1 MLRKILL
8 VLVLLVLAAGGV
20 LFALV
25 ATNSDIIIDKFN
37 AYVENSTGAPRVS
50 QKTPELTLFPN
61 RGLELAASS
70 WQSPDGS
77 LRFSFSRENTPEE
90 ALAAAEVLQAAVTE
104 IRLWMGRNRKRR

>member
-8 VLVLLVLAAGGV
+8 ALVVIVLVAGGGV
-20 LFALV
+20 FTLV

-37 AYVENSTGAPRVS
+37 AYVENSTGAPLVTE
-50 QKTPELTLFPN
+50 KTPELTLFPN
-61 RGLELAASS
+61 RGLELGASS
-70 WQSPDGS
+70 WQSPDGT

-90 ALAAAEVLQAAVTE
+90 ALAAAEALQAAVTE